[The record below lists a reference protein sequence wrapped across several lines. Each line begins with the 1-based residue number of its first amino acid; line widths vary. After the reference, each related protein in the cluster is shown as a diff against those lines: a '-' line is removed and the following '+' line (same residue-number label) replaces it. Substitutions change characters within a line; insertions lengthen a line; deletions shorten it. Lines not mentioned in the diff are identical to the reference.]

1 MTSKQRAYLK
11 SLAMNADT
19 IMNIGKSSL
28 TPEVCTAVS
37 EALEKRELVKIG
49 VLKNCLDDPKEIA
62 AVMAERTHSQVVQVI
77 GKKIV
82 LYRERKIRKSFSR
95 NKMADVRFEQ
105 FHTIAILGGTF
116 NPVHAGH
123 VAIAQA
129 VLKARPEVDQL
140 VCMPNHIPAYKEEAA
155 IVDGSMRMDM
165 LRLAMAQIPKI
176 SVSDF
181 ELKWDG
187 YTYTVDTFTRL
198 KKLYPKLTIEF
209 VIGDDSLFQLH
220 KWYEFERLAN
230 LCEILVVARGEQRD
244 TIETY
249 IRRFCTK
256 YPAFHI
262 SYVAM
267 PPVPVSSSEIRAR
280 IAKGESIQGLVP
292 DDVLQYIEAHALY
305 KQEAGRRQ
313 I

>member
-1 MTSKQRAYLK
+1 
-11 SLAMNADT
+11 
-19 IMNIGKSSL
+19 
-28 TPEVCTAVS
+28 
-37 EALEKRELVKIG
+37 
-49 VLKNCLDDPKEIA
+49 
-62 AVMAERTHSQVVQVI
+62 
-77 GKKIV
+77 
-82 LYRERKIRKSFSR
+82 
-95 NKMADVRFEQ
+95 
-105 FHTIAILGGTF
+105 
-116 NPVHAGH
+116 
-123 VAIAQA
+123 
-129 VLKARPEVDQL
+129 
-140 VCMPNHIPAYKEEAA
+140 
-155 IVDGSMRMDM
+155 VDGSMRMDM

-230 LCEILVVARGEQRD
+230 LCEILVVARGGQRD

>member
-1 MTSKQRAYLK
+1 M
-11 SLAMNADT
+11 
-19 IMNIGKSSL
+19 
-28 TPEVCTAVS
+28 
-37 EALEKRELVKIG
+37 
-49 VLKNCLDDPKEIA
+49 
-62 AVMAERTHSQVVQVI
+62 
-77 GKKIV
+77 
-82 LYRERKIRKSFSR
+82 
-95 NKMADVRFEQ
+95 
-105 FHTIAILGGTF
+105 
-116 NPVHAGH
+116 
-123 VAIAQA
+123 
-129 VLKARPEVDQL
+129 
-140 VCMPNHIPAYKEEAA
+140 
-155 IVDGSMRMDM
+155 
-165 LRLAMAQIPKI
+165 
-176 SVSDF
+176 
-181 ELKWDG
+181 
-187 YTYTVDTFTRL
+187 
-198 KKLYPKLTIEF
+198 
-209 VIGDDSLFQLH
+209 IGDDSLFRLH

>member
-1 MTSKQRAYLK
+1 
-11 SLAMNADT
+11 
-19 IMNIGKSSL
+19 
-28 TPEVCTAVS
+28 
-37 EALEKRELVKIG
+37 
-49 VLKNCLDDPKEIA
+49 
-62 AVMAERTHSQVVQVI
+62 
-77 GKKIV
+77 
-82 LYRERKIRKSFSR
+82 
-95 NKMADVRFEQ
+95 MADVRFEQ

-140 VCMPNHIPAYKEEAA
+140 VCMPTHIPAYKEEAA

-280 IAKGESIQGLVP
+280 IAKRESIQGLVP